1 MNIVL
6 LNFDDVVNSFSGTAR
21 VFANMVNELAAKGHN
36 VTGLTYEFADGEPAF
51 EIDKRVN
58 LKNCCSGLTE
68 KIFHNENLAK
78 LRTFYI
84 RNRKIRRIKR
94 IKLELAFKSHSIGK
108 ALEEAKPDV
117 IVSFQQPATYLL
129 MEILKV
135 KQPVVTMIHNKPT
148 FYFERPEFEIFKSA
162 LDRCAGVQ
170 VLMPQY
176 IEEAKQFLDQKNIVY
191 IPNVV
196 PQYPDVTQPRK
207 PIILNV
213 AKIANR
219 KRQHLVVEAFAK
231 IADKYPE
238 WSVELWGF
246 DKTEYGQKVKNQIKE
261 FGLENRIKL
270 CGETKQ
276 ITQKLQQASIFVFPS
291 AHEGF
296 SLAFTEAMS
305 VGLPVIGCEDCTS
318 VSSLISDHVNGLVSA
333 PNADDL
339 GEKLSYLIENPELRE
354 KMGREAKIAMKDF
367 SAQSVWAKWDE
378 LLKSLV
384 QVQH

>member
-6 LNFDDVVNSFSGTAR
+6 LNFDSVVNSFGGTAR
-21 VFANMVNELAAKGHN
+21 VFANMANELVAKGHN
-36 VTGLTYEFADGEPAF
+36 VTGLTYELADGAPAF
-51 EIDKRVN
+51 EIDKRVH
-58 LKNCCSGLTE
+58 LKNCCSGLAE

-84 RNRKIRRIKR
+84 RDRKARRIKR
-94 IKLELAFKSHSIGK
+94 IKIELTSRSSAIEK
-108 ALEEAKPDV
+108 ALQEAKPDV
-117 IVSFQQPATYLL
+117 IVAFQQPATYLL
-129 MEILKV
+129 VEILKV

-148 FYFERPEFEIFKSA
+148 YYFERPEFEIFKPA
-162 LDRCAGVQ
+162 LDKCAGVQ

-176 IEEAKQFLDQKNIVY
+176 VNEAKQFLNQTNIVY

-196 PQYPDVTQPRK
+196 SQYPNVTELRK
-207 PIILNV
+207 PVILNV

-219 KRQHLVVEAFAK
+219 KRQHLIVEAFAK
-231 IADKYPE
+231 IAEKYPE

-246 DKTEYGQKVKNQIKE
+246 DKTEYAQKLKDQIRAL
-261 FGLENRIKL
+261 GLESRVKL

-276 ITQKLQQASIFVFPS
+276 ITQKLQQASIFAFPS
-291 AHEGF
+291 AFEGF

-305 VGLPVIGCEDCTS
+305 MGLPVIGCEDCTA

-339 GEKLSYLIENPELRE
+339 AQKLTYLIENPKIRE
-354 KMGREAKIAMKDF
+354 SMGNEAKIAMREF
-367 SAQSVWAKWDE
+367 SPQAVWAKWDD
-378 LLKSLV
+378 LLKSLGSN
-384 QVQH
+384 

>member
-6 LNFDDVVNSFSGTAR
+6 LNFDSVVNSFGGTAR
-21 VFANMVNELAAKGHN
+21 VFANMANELVAKGHN
-36 VTGLTYEFADGEPAF
+36 VTGLTYELADGAPAF
-51 EIDKRVN
+51 EIDKQVH
-58 LKNCCSGLTE
+58 LKNCCSGLAE

-84 RNRKIRRIKR
+84 RDRKARRIKR
-94 IKLELAFKSHSIGK
+94 IKIELTSRSSAIEK
-108 ALEEAKPDV
+108 ALQEAKPDV
-117 IVSFQQPATYLL
+117 IVAFQQPATYLL
-129 MEILKV
+129 VEILKV

-148 FYFERPEFEIFKSA
+148 YYFERPEFEIFKPA
-162 LDRCAGVQ
+162 LDKCAGVQ

-176 IEEAKQFLDQKNIVY
+176 VNEAKQFLNQTNIVY

-196 PQYPDVTQPRK
+196 PQYPNVTELRK
-207 PIILNV
+207 PVILNV

-219 KRQHLVVEAFAK
+219 KRQHLIVEAFAK
-231 IADKYPE
+231 IAEKYPE

-246 DKTEYGQKVKNQIKE
+246 DKTEYAQKLKDQIRAL
-261 FGLENRIKL
+261 GLESRVKL

-276 ITQKLQQASIFVFPS
+276 ITQKLQQASIFAFPS
-291 AHEGF
+291 AFEGF

-305 VGLPVIGCEDCTS
+305 MGLPVIGCEDCTS

-339 GEKLSYLIENPELRE
+339 AQKLTYLIENPKIRE
-354 KMGREAKIAMKDF
+354 SMGNEAKIAMREF
-367 SAQSVWAKWDE
+367 SPQAVWAKWDD
-378 LLKSLV
+378 LLKSLGSN
-384 QVQH
+384 

>member
-1 MNIVL
+1 M
-6 LNFDDVVNSFSGTAR
+6 A
-21 VFANMVNELAAKGHN
+21 NELVAKGHN
-36 VTGLTYEFADGEPAF
+36 VTGLTYELADGAPAF
-51 EIDKRVN
+51 EIDKRVH
-58 LKNCCSGLTE
+58 LKNCCSGLAE

-84 RNRKIRRIKR
+84 RDRKVRRIKR
-94 IKLELAFKSHSIGK
+94 IKIELSSRSSAIEK
-108 ALEEAKPDV
+108 ALQEAKPDV
-117 IVSFQQPATYLL
+117 IVAFQQPATYLL
-129 MEILKV
+129 EEILKV

-148 FYFERPEFEIFKSA
+148 YYFERPEFEIFKPA
-162 LDRCAGVQ
+162 LDKCAGVQ

-176 IEEAKQFLDQKNIVY
+176 VDEAKQFLNQKNIIY

-219 KRQHLVVEAFAK
+219 KRQHLIVQAFAQ

-246 DKTEYGQKVKNQIKE
+246 DKTEYAQKLRDQIKE
-261 FGLENRIKL
+261 LGLEDRVKL

-276 ITQKLQQASIFVFPS
+276 ITQKLQQASIFAFPS
-291 AHEGF
+291 AFEGF

-305 VGLPVIGCEDCTS
+305 MGLPVIGCEDCTA
-318 VSSLISDHVNGLVSA
+318 VSSLISDHLNGLVST

-339 GEKLSYLIENPELRE
+339 AEKLSFLIENPELRE
-354 KMGREAKIAMKDF
+354 KMGEEAKIAMREF
-367 SAQSVWAKWDE
+367 SPQSVWAKWDE
-378 LLKSLV
+378 LLKSLCGI
-384 QVQH
+384 

>member
-6 LNFDDVVNSFSGTAR
+6 LNFDSVVNSFGGTAR
-21 VFANMVNELAAKGHN
+21 VFANMANELVAKGHN
-36 VTGLTYEFADGEPAF
+36 VTGLTYELADGAPAF
-51 EIDKRVN
+51 EIDKRVH
-58 LKNCCSGLTE
+58 LKNCCSGLAE

-84 RNRKIRRIKR
+84 RDRKARRIKR
-94 IKLELAFKSHSIGK
+94 IKIELTSRSSAIEK
-108 ALEEAKPDV
+108 ALQEAKPDV
-117 IVSFQQPATYLL
+117 IVAFQQPATFLL
-129 MEILKV
+129 VEILKV

-148 FYFERPEFEIFKSA
+148 YYFERPEFEIFKPA
-162 LDRCAGVQ
+162 LDKCAGVQ

-176 IEEAKQFLDQKNIVY
+176 VNEAKQFLNQTNIVY

-196 PQYPDVTQPRK
+196 PQYPNVTELRK
-207 PIILNV
+207 PVILNV

-219 KRQHLVVEAFAK
+219 KRQHLIVEAFAK
-231 IADKYPE
+231 IAEKYPE

-246 DKTEYGQKVKNQIKE
+246 DKTEYAQKLKDQIRAL
-261 FGLENRIKL
+261 GLESRVKL

-276 ITQKLQQASIFVFPS
+276 ITQKLQQASIFAFPS
-291 AHEGF
+291 AFEGF

-305 VGLPVIGCEDCTS
+305 MGLPVIGCEDCTA

-339 GEKLSYLIENPELRE
+339 AQKLTYLIENPKIRE
-354 KMGREAKIAMKDF
+354 SMGNEAKIAMREF
-367 SAQSVWAKWDE
+367 SPQAVWAKWDD
-378 LLKSLV
+378 LLKSLGSN
-384 QVQH
+384 

>member
-6 LNFDDVVNSFSGTAR
+6 LNFDSVVNSFGGTAR
-21 VFANMVNELAAKGHN
+21 VFANMANELVAKGHN
-36 VTGLTYEFADGEPAF
+36 VTGLTYELADGAPAF
-51 EIDKRVN
+51 EIDKRVH
-58 LKNCCSGLTE
+58 LKNCCSGLAE

-84 RNRKIRRIKR
+84 RDRKARRIRRIK
-94 IKLELAFKSHSIGK
+94 IELTSRSSAIEK
-108 ALEEAKPDV
+108 ALQEAKPDV
-117 IVSFQQPATYLL
+117 IVAFQQPATYLL
-129 MEILKV
+129 VEILKV

-148 FYFERPEFEIFKSA
+148 YYFERPEFEIFKPA
-162 LDRCAGVQ
+162 LDKCAGVQ

-176 IEEAKQFLDQKNIVY
+176 VNEAKQFLNQTNIVY

-196 PQYPDVTQPRK
+196 PQYPNVTELRK
-207 PIILNV
+207 PVILNV

-219 KRQHLVVEAFAK
+219 KRQHLIVEAFAK
-231 IADKYPE
+231 IAEKYPE

-246 DKTEYGQKVKNQIKE
+246 DKTEYAQKLKDQIRAL
-261 FGLENRIKL
+261 GLESRVKL

-276 ITQKLQQASIFVFPS
+276 ITQKLQQASIFAFPS
-291 AHEGF
+291 AFEGF

-305 VGLPVIGCEDCTS
+305 MGLPVIGCEDCTA

-339 GEKLSYLIENPELRE
+339 AQKLTYLIENPKIRE
-354 KMGREAKIAMKDF
+354 SMGNEAKIAMREF
-367 SAQSVWAKWDE
+367 SPQAVWAKWDD
-378 LLKSLV
+378 LLKSLGSN
-384 QVQH
+384 

>member
-6 LNFDDVVNSFSGTAR
+6 LNFDSVVNSFGGTAR
-21 VFANMVNELAAKGHN
+21 VFANMANELVAKGHN
-36 VTGLTYEFADGEPAF
+36 VTGLTYELADGAPAF
-51 EIDKRVN
+51 EIDKRVH
-58 LKNCCSGLTE
+58 LKNCCSGLAE

-84 RNRKIRRIKR
+84 RDRKARRIKR
-94 IKLELAFKSHSIGK
+94 IKIELTSRSSAIEK
-108 ALEEAKPDV
+108 ALQEAKPDV
-117 IVSFQQPATYLL
+117 IVAFQQPATYLL
-129 MEILKV
+129 VEILKV

-148 FYFERPEFEIFKSA
+148 YYFERPEFEIFKPA
-162 LDRCAGVQ
+162 LDKCAGVQ

-176 IEEAKQFLDQKNIVY
+176 VNEAKQFLNQTNIVY

-196 PQYPDVTQPRK
+196 PQYPNVTELRK
-207 PIILNV
+207 PVILNV

-219 KRQHLVVEAFAK
+219 KRQHLIVEAFAK
-231 IADKYPE
+231 IAEKSPE

-246 DKTEYGQKVKNQIKE
+246 DKTEYAQKLKDQIRAL
-261 FGLENRIKL
+261 GLESRVKL

-276 ITQKLQQASIFVFPS
+276 ITQKLQQASIFAFPS
-291 AHEGF
+291 AFEGF

-305 VGLPVIGCEDCTS
+305 MGLPVIGCEDCTA

-339 GEKLSYLIENPELRE
+339 AQKLTYLIENPKIRE
-354 KMGREAKIAMKDF
+354 SMGNEAKIAMREF
-367 SAQSVWAKWDE
+367 SPQAVWAKWDD
-378 LLKSLV
+378 LLKSLGSN
-384 QVQH
+384 

>member
-6 LNFDDVVNSFSGTAR
+6 LNFDSVVNSFGGTAK
-21 VFANMVNELAAKGHN
+21 VFANMANELVAKGHN
-36 VTGLTYEFADGEPAF
+36 VTGLTYELADGAPAF
-51 EIDKRVN
+51 EIDKRVH
-58 LKNCCSGLTE
+58 LKNCCSGLAE

-84 RNRKIRRIKR
+84 RDRKARRIKR
-94 IKLELAFKSHSIGK
+94 IKIELTSRSSAIEK
-108 ALEEAKPDV
+108 ALQEAKPDV
-117 IVSFQQPATYLL
+117 IVAFQQPATYLL
-129 MEILKV
+129 VEILKV

-148 FYFERPEFEIFKSA
+148 YYFERPEFEIFKPA
-162 LDRCAGVQ
+162 LDKCAVVQ

-176 IEEAKQFLDQKNIVY
+176 VNEAKQFLNQTNIVY

-196 PQYPDVTQPRK
+196 PQYPNVTELRK
-207 PIILNV
+207 PVILNV

-219 KRQHLVVEAFAK
+219 KRQHLIVEAFAK
-231 IADKYPE
+231 IAEKYPE

-246 DKTEYGQKVKNQIKE
+246 DKTEYAQKLKDQIRAL
-261 FGLENRIKL
+261 GLESRVKL

-276 ITQKLQQASIFVFPS
+276 ITQKLQQASIFAFPS
-291 AHEGF
+291 AFEGF

-305 VGLPVIGCEDCTS
+305 MGLPVIGCEDCTA

-339 GEKLSYLIENPELRE
+339 AQKLTYLIENPKIRE
-354 KMGREAKIAMKDF
+354 SMGNEAKISMREF
-367 SAQSVWAKWDE
+367 SPQAVWAKWDD
-378 LLKSLV
+378 LLKSLGSN
-384 QVQH
+384 

>member
-6 LNFDDVVNSFSGTAR
+6 LNFDSVVNSFGGTAR
-21 VFANMVNELAAKGHN
+21 VFANMANELVAKGHN
-36 VTGLTYEFADGEPAF
+36 VTGLTYELADGAPAF
-51 EIDKRVN
+51 EIDKRVH
-58 LKNCCSGLTE
+58 LKNCCSGLAE

-84 RNRKIRRIKR
+84 RDRKARRIKR
-94 IKLELAFKSHSIGK
+94 IKIELTSRSSAIEK
-108 ALEEAKPDV
+108 ALQEAKPDV
-117 IVSFQQPATYLL
+117 IVAFQQPATYLL
-129 MEILKV
+129 VEILKV

-148 FYFERPEFEIFKSA
+148 YYFERPEFEIFKPA
-162 LDRCAGVQ
+162 LDKCAGVQ

-176 IEEAKQFLDQKNIVY
+176 VNEAKQFLNQTNIVY

-196 PQYPDVTQPRK
+196 PQYPNVTELRK
-207 PIILNV
+207 PVILNV

-219 KRQHLVVEAFAK
+219 KRQHLIVEAFAK
-231 IADKYPE
+231 IAEKYPE

-246 DKTEYGQKVKNQIKE
+246 DKTEYAQKLKDQIRAL
-261 FGLENRIKL
+261 GLESRVKL

-276 ITQKLQQASIFVFPS
+276 ITQKLQQASIFAFPS
-291 AHEGF
+291 AFEGF

-305 VGLPVIGCEDCTS
+305 MGLPVIGCEDCTA

-339 GEKLSYLIENPELRE
+339 AQKLTYLIENPKIRE
-354 KMGREAKIAMKDF
+354 SMGNEAKIAMREF
-367 SAQSVWAKWDE
+367 SPQAVWAKWDV
-378 LLKSLV
+378 LLKSLGSN
-384 QVQH
+384 

>member
-6 LNFDDVVNSFSGTAR
+6 LNFDSVVNSFGGTAR
-21 VFANMVNELAAKGHN
+21 VFANMANELVAKGHN
-36 VTGLTYEFADGEPAF
+36 VTGLTYELADGAPAF
-51 EIDKRVN
+51 EIDKRVH
-58 LKNCCSGLTE
+58 LKNCCSGLAE

-84 RNRKIRRIKR
+84 RDRKVRRIKR
-94 IKLELAFKSHSIGK
+94 IKIELSSRSSAIEK
-108 ALEEAKPDV
+108 ALQEAKPDV
-117 IVSFQQPATYLL
+117 IVAFQQPATYLL
-129 MEILKV
+129 EEILKV

-148 FYFERPEFEIFKSA
+148 YYFERPEFEIFKPA
-162 LDRCAGVQ
+162 LDKCAGVQ

-176 IEEAKQFLDQKNIVY
+176 VDEAKQFLNQTNIIY

-219 KRQHLVVEAFAK
+219 KRQHLIVQAFAQ

-246 DKTEYGQKVKNQIKE
+246 DKTEYAQKLRDQIKE
-261 FGLENRIKL
+261 LGLEARVKL

-276 ITQKLQQASIFVFPS
+276 ITQKLQQASIFAFPS
-291 AHEGF
+291 AFEGF

-305 VGLPVIGCEDCTS
+305 MGLPVIGCEDCTA
-318 VSSLISDHVNGLVSA
+318 VSSLISDHLNGLVSA

-339 GEKLSYLIENPELRE
+339 AQKLSFLIENPELRE
-354 KMGREAKIAMKDF
+354 KMGEEAKIAMREF
-367 SAQSVWAKWDE
+367 SPQSVWAKWDK
-378 LLKSLV
+378 LLKSLGDN
-384 QVQH
+384 

>member
-6 LNFDDVVNSFSGTAR
+6 LNFDSVVNSFGGTAR
-21 VFANMVNELAAKGHN
+21 VFANMANELVAKGHN
-36 VTGLTYEFADGEPAF
+36 VTGLTYELADGAPAF
-51 EIDKRVN
+51 EIDKRVH
-58 LKNCCSGLTE
+58 LKNCCSGLAE

-84 RNRKIRRIKR
+84 RDRKARRIKR
-94 IKLELAFKSHSIGK
+94 IKIELTSRSSAIEK
-108 ALEEAKPDV
+108 ALQEAKPDV
-117 IVSFQQPATYLL
+117 IVAFQQPATYLL
-129 MEILKV
+129 VEILKV

-148 FYFERPEFEIFKSA
+148 YYFERPEFEIFKPA
-162 LDRCAGVQ
+162 LDKCAGVQ

-176 IEEAKQFLDQKNIVY
+176 VNEAKQFLNQTNIVY

-196 PQYPDVTQPRK
+196 PQYPNVTELRK
-207 PIILNV
+207 PVILNV

-219 KRQHLVVEAFAK
+219 KRQHLIVEAFAK
-231 IADKYPE
+231 IAEKYPE

-246 DKTEYGQKVKNQIKE
+246 DKTEYAQKLKDQIRAL
-261 FGLENRIKL
+261 GLESRVKL

-276 ITQKLQQASIFVFPS
+276 ITQKLQQASVFAFPS
-291 AHEGF
+291 AFEGF

-305 VGLPVIGCEDCTS
+305 MGLPVIGCEDCTA

-339 GEKLSYLIENPELRE
+339 AQKLTYLIENPKIRE
-354 KMGREAKIAMKDF
+354 SMGNEAKIAMREF
-367 SAQSVWAKWDE
+367 SPQAVWAKWDD
-378 LLKSLV
+378 LLNSLGSN
-384 QVQH
+384 

>member
-6 LNFDDVVNSFSGTAR
+6 LNFDSVVNSFGGTAR
-21 VFANMVNELAAKGHN
+21 VFANMANELVAKGHN
-36 VTGLTYEFADGEPAF
+36 VTGLTYELADGAPAF
-51 EIDKRVN
+51 EIDKRVHF
-58 LKNCCSGLTE
+58 KNCCSGLAE

-84 RNRKIRRIKR
+84 RDRKARRIKR
-94 IKLELAFKSHSIGK
+94 IKIELTSRSSAIEK
-108 ALEEAKPDV
+108 ALQEAKPDV
-117 IVSFQQPATYLL
+117 IVAFQQPATYLL
-129 MEILKV
+129 VEILKV

-148 FYFERPEFEIFKSA
+148 YYFERPEFEIFKPA
-162 LDRCAGVQ
+162 LDKCAGVQ

-176 IEEAKQFLDQKNIVY
+176 VNEAKQFLNQTNIVY

-196 PQYPDVTQPRK
+196 PQYPNVTELRK
-207 PIILNV
+207 PVILNV

-219 KRQHLVVEAFAK
+219 KRQHLIVEAFAK
-231 IADKYPE
+231 IAEKYPE

-246 DKTEYGQKVKNQIKE
+246 DKTEYAQKLKDQIRAL
-261 FGLENRIKL
+261 GLESRVKL

-276 ITQKLQQASIFVFPS
+276 ITQKLQQASIFAFPS
-291 AHEGF
+291 AFEGF

-305 VGLPVIGCEDCTS
+305 MGLPVIGCEDCTA

-339 GEKLSYLIENPELRE
+339 AQKLTYLIENPKIRE
-354 KMGREAKIAMKDF
+354 SMGNEAKIAMREF
-367 SAQSVWAKWDE
+367 SPQAVWAKWDD
-378 LLKSLV
+378 LLKSLGSN
-384 QVQH
+384 

>member
-6 LNFDDVVNSFSGTAR
+6 LNFDSVVNSFGGTAR
-21 VFANMVNELAAKGHN
+21 VFANMANELVAKGHN
-36 VTGLTYEFADGEPAF
+36 VTGLTYELADGAPAF
-51 EIDKRVN
+51 EIDKRVH
-58 LKNCCSGLTE
+58 LKNCCSGLAE

-84 RNRKIRRIKR
+84 RDRKARRIKR
-94 IKLELAFKSHSIGK
+94 IKIELTSRTSAIEK
-108 ALEEAKPDV
+108 ALQEAKPDV
-117 IVSFQQPATYLL
+117 IVAFQQPATYLL
-129 MEILKV
+129 VEILKV

-148 FYFERPEFEIFKSA
+148 YYFERPEFEIFKPA
-162 LDRCAGVQ
+162 LDKCAGVQ

-176 IEEAKQFLDQKNIVY
+176 VNEAKQFLNQTNIVY

-196 PQYPDVTQPRK
+196 PQYPNVTELRK
-207 PIILNV
+207 PVILNV

-219 KRQHLVVEAFAK
+219 KRQHLIVEAFAK
-231 IADKYPE
+231 IAEKYPE

-246 DKTEYGQKVKNQIKE
+246 DKTEYAQKLKDQIRAL
-261 FGLENRIKL
+261 GLESRVKL

-276 ITQKLQQASIFVFPS
+276 ITQKLQQASIFAFPS
-291 AHEGF
+291 AFEGF

-305 VGLPVIGCEDCTS
+305 MGLPVIGCEDCTA

-339 GEKLSYLIENPELRE
+339 AQKLTYLIENPKIRE
-354 KMGREAKIAMKDF
+354 SMGNEAKIAMREF
-367 SAQSVWAKWDE
+367 SPQAVWAKWDD
-378 LLKSLV
+378 LLKSLGSN
-384 QVQH
+384 

>member
-6 LNFDDVVNSFSGTAR
+6 LNFDSVVNSFGGTAR
-21 VFANMVNELAAKGHN
+21 VFANMANELVAKGHN
-36 VTGLTYEFADGEPAF
+36 VTGLTYELADGAPAF
-51 EIDKRVN
+51 EIDKRVH
-58 LKNCCSGLTE
+58 LKNCCSGLAE

-84 RNRKIRRIKR
+84 RDRKARRIKR
-94 IKLELAFKSHSIGK
+94 IKIELTSRSSAIEK
-108 ALEEAKPDV
+108 ALQEAKPDV
-117 IVSFQQPATYLL
+117 IVAFQQPATYLL
-129 MEILKV
+129 VEILKV

-148 FYFERPEFEIFKSA
+148 YYFERPEFEIFKPA
-162 LDRCAGVQ
+162 LDKCAGVQ

-176 IEEAKQFLDQKNIVY
+176 VNEAKQFLNQTNIVY

-196 PQYPDVTQPRK
+196 PQYPNVTELRK
-207 PIILNV
+207 PVILNV

-219 KRQHLVVEAFAK
+219 KRQHLIVEAFAK
-231 IADKYPE
+231 IAEKYPE

-246 DKTEYGQKVKNQIKE
+246 DKTEYAQKLKDQIRAL
-261 FGLENRIKL
+261 GLESRVKL

-276 ITQKLQQASIFVFPS
+276 ITQKLQQASIFAFPS
-291 AHEGF
+291 AFEGF

-305 VGLPVIGCEDCTS
+305 MGLPVIGCEDCTA

-339 GEKLSYLIENPELRE
+339 AQKLTYLIENPKIRE
-354 KMGREAKIAMKDF
+354 SMGNEAKIAMREF
-367 SAQSVWAKWDE
+367 SPQAVWAKWDD
-378 LLKSLV
+378 LLKSLGSN
-384 QVQH
+384 

>member
-6 LNFDDVVNSFSGTAR
+6 LNFDSVVNSFGGTAR
-21 VFANMVNELAAKGHN
+21 VFANMANELVAKGHN
-36 VTGLTYEFADGEPAF
+36 VTGLTYELADGAPAF
-51 EIDKRVN
+51 EIDKRVH
-58 LKNCCSGLTE
+58 LKNCCSGLAE

-84 RNRKIRRIKR
+84 RDRKARRIKR
-94 IKLELAFKSHSIGK
+94 IKIELTSRSSAIEK
-108 ALEEAKPDV
+108 ALQEAKPDV
-117 IVSFQQPATYLL
+117 IVAFQQPATYLL
-129 MEILKV
+129 VEILKV

-148 FYFERPEFEIFKSA
+148 YYFERPEFEIFKPA
-162 LDRCAGVQ
+162 LDKCAGVQ

-176 IEEAKQFLDQKNIVY
+176 VNEAKQFLNQTNIVY

-196 PQYPDVTQPRK
+196 PQYPNVTELRK
-207 PIILNV
+207 PVILNV

-219 KRQHLVVEAFAK
+219 KRQHLIVEAFAK
-231 IADKYPE
+231 IAEKYPE

-246 DKTEYGQKVKNQIKE
+246 DKTEYAQKLKDQIRAL
-261 FGLENRIKL
+261 GLESRVKL

-276 ITQKLQQASIFVFPS
+276 ITQNLQQASIFAFPS
-291 AHEGF
+291 AFEGF

-305 VGLPVIGCEDCTS
+305 MGLPVIGCEDCTA

-339 GEKLSYLIENPELRE
+339 AQKLTYLIENPKIRE
-354 KMGREAKIAMKDF
+354 SMGNEAKIAMREF
-367 SAQSVWAKWDE
+367 SPQAVWAKWDD
-378 LLKSLV
+378 LLKSLGSN
-384 QVQH
+384 

>member
-6 LNFDDVVNSFSGTAR
+6 LNFDSVVNSFGGTAK
-21 VFANMVNELAAKGHN
+21 VFANMANELVAKGHN
-36 VTGLTYEFADGEPAF
+36 VTGLTYELADGAPAF
-51 EIDKRVN
+51 EIDKRVH
-58 LKNCCSGLTE
+58 LKNCCSGLAE

-84 RNRKIRRIKR
+84 RDRKARRIKR
-94 IKLELAFKSHSIGK
+94 IKIELTSRSSAIEK
-108 ALEEAKPDV
+108 ALQEAKPDV
-117 IVSFQQPATYLL
+117 IVAFQQPATYLL
-129 MEILKV
+129 VEILKV

-148 FYFERPEFEIFKSA
+148 YYFERPEFEIFKPA
-162 LDRCAGVQ
+162 LDKCAGVQ

-176 IEEAKQFLDQKNIVY
+176 VNEAKQFLNQTNIVY

-196 PQYPDVTQPRK
+196 PQYPNVTELRK
-207 PIILNV
+207 PVILNV

-219 KRQHLVVEAFAK
+219 KRQHLIVEAFAK
-231 IADKYPE
+231 IAEKYPE

-246 DKTEYGQKVKNQIKE
+246 DKTEYAQKLKDQIRAL
-261 FGLENRIKL
+261 GLESRVKL

-276 ITQKLQQASIFVFPS
+276 ITQKLQQASIFAFPS
-291 AHEGF
+291 AFEGF

-305 VGLPVIGCEDCTS
+305 MGLPVIGCEDCTA

-339 GEKLSYLIENPELRE
+339 AQKLTYLIENPKIRE
-354 KMGREAKIAMKDF
+354 SMGNEAKIAMREF
-367 SAQSVWAKWDE
+367 SPQAVWAKWDD
-378 LLKSLV
+378 LLKSLGSN
-384 QVQH
+384 

>member
-6 LNFDDVVNSFSGTAR
+6 LNFDSVVNSFGGTAR
-21 VFANMVNELAAKGHN
+21 VFANMANELVAKGHN
-36 VTGLTYEFADGEPAF
+36 VTGLTYELADGAPAF
-51 EIDKRVN
+51 EIDKRVH
-58 LKNCCSGLTE
+58 LKNCCSGLAE

-84 RNRKIRRIKR
+84 RDRKARRIKR
-94 IKLELAFKSHSIGK
+94 IKIELTSRTSAIEK
-108 ALEEAKPDV
+108 ALQEAKPDV
-117 IVSFQQPATYLL
+117 IVAFQQPATYLL
-129 MEILKV
+129 EEILKV

-148 FYFERPEFEIFKSA
+148 YYFERPEFEIFKPA
-162 LDRCAGVQ
+162 LDKCAGVQ

-176 IEEAKQFLDQKNIVY
+176 VDEAKQFLNQKNIIY

-219 KRQHLVVEAFAK
+219 KRQHLIVQAFAQ

-246 DKTEYGQKVKNQIKE
+246 DKTEYAQKLRDQIKE
-261 FGLENRIKL
+261 LGLEDRVKL

-276 ITQKLQQASIFVFPS
+276 ITQKLQQASIFAFPS
-291 AHEGF
+291 AFEGF

-305 VGLPVIGCEDCTS
+305 MGLPVIGCEDCTA
-318 VSSLISDHVNGLVSA
+318 VSSLISDHLNGLVST

-339 GEKLSYLIENPELRE
+339 AEKLSFLIENPELRE
-354 KMGREAKIAMKDF
+354 KMGGEAKIAMREF
-367 SAQSVWAKWDE
+367 SPQSVWAKWDE
-378 LLKSLV
+378 LLKSLCGI
-384 QVQH
+384 

>member
-6 LNFDDVVNSFSGTAR
+6 LNFDSVVNSFGGTAR
-21 VFANMVNELAAKGHN
+21 VFANMANELVAKGHN
-36 VTGLTYEFADGEPAF
+36 VTGLTYELADGVPAF
-51 EIDKRVN
+51 EIDKRVH
-58 LKNCCSGLTE
+58 LKNCCSGLAE

-84 RNRKIRRIKR
+84 RDRKVRRIKR
-94 IKLELAFKSHSIGK
+94 IKIELSSRSSAIEK
-108 ALEEAKPDV
+108 ALQEAKPDV
-117 IVSFQQPATYLL
+117 IVAFQQPATYLL
-129 MEILKV
+129 EEILKV

-148 FYFERPEFEIFKSA
+148 YYFERPEFEIFKPA
-162 LDRCAGVQ
+162 LDKCAGVQ
-170 VLMPQY
+170 VLIPQY
-176 IEEAKQFLDQKNIVY
+176 VDEAKQFLNQKNIIY

-219 KRQHLVVEAFAK
+219 KRQHLIVQAFAQ

-246 DKTEYGQKVKNQIKE
+246 DKTEYAQKLRDQIKE
-261 FGLENRIKL
+261 LGLEDRVKL

-276 ITQKLQQASIFVFPS
+276 ITQKLQQASIFAFPS
-291 AHEGF
+291 AFEGF

-305 VGLPVIGCEDCTS
+305 MGLPVIGCEDCTA
-318 VSSLISDHVNGLVSA
+318 VSSLISDHLNGLVST

-339 GEKLSYLIENPELRE
+339 AEKLSFLIENPELRE
-354 KMGREAKIAMKDF
+354 KMGGEAKIAMREF
-367 SAQSVWAKWDE
+367 SPQSVWAKWDE
-378 LLKSLV
+378 LLKSLCGI
-384 QVQH
+384 

>member
-6 LNFDDVVNSFSGTAR
+6 LNFDSVVNSFGGTAR
-21 VFANMVNELAAKGHN
+21 VFANMANELVAKGHN
-36 VTGLTYEFADGEPAF
+36 VTGLTYELADGAPAF
-51 EIDKRVN
+51 EIDKRVH
-58 LKNCCSGLTE
+58 LKNCCSGLAE

-84 RNRKIRRIKR
+84 RDRKVRRIKR
-94 IKLELAFKSHSIGK
+94 IKIELSSRSSAIEK
-108 ALEEAKPDV
+108 ALQEAKPDV
-117 IVSFQQPATYLL
+117 IVAFQQPATYLL
-129 MEILKV
+129 EEILKV

-148 FYFERPEFEIFKSA
+148 YYFERPEFEIFKPA
-162 LDRCAGVQ
+162 LDKCAGVQ

-176 IEEAKQFLDQKNIVY
+176 VDEAKQFLNQKNIIY

-219 KRQHLVVEAFAK
+219 KRQHLIVQAFAQ

-246 DKTEYGQKVKNQIKE
+246 DKTEYAQKLRDQIKE
-261 FGLENRIKL
+261 LGLEDRVKL

-276 ITQKLQQASIFVFPS
+276 ITQKLQQASIFAFPS
-291 AHEGF
+291 AFEGF

-305 VGLPVIGCEDCTS
+305 MGLPVIGCEDCTA
-318 VSSLISDHVNGLVSA
+318 VSSLISDHLNGLVST

-339 GEKLSYLIENPELRE
+339 AEKLSFLIENPELRE
-354 KMGREAKIAMKDF
+354 KMGEEAKIAMREF
-367 SAQSVWAKWDE
+367 SPQSVWAKWDE
-378 LLKSLV
+378 LLKSLCGI
-384 QVQH
+384 